1 MQRHRVTK
9 STFGGWELPCLA
21 DWPCAGPF
29 RGFLAIPS
37 RLLDTGHNMWYS
49 GSMFISEP
57 EKITDLA
64 QVFLQ
69 PANATHRQYEA
80 LRAYFVDRLLVSCL
94 RSSLPKSARERARLS
109 RGWGGVGADRRRD
122 SVNGLRRRDSRRSS
136 PGCGARPP
144 QRPGWWTAPW
154 GHGARLGGIPRGG
167 EPAKGQQTTAPR
179 VLTNVPSCYDWPRW
193 PHGAAGGDK
202 TADSFV

>member
-1 MQRHRVTK
+1 MQSHRVTK

-69 PANATHRQYEA
+69 PANAVHRQYEA
-80 LRAYFVDRLLVSCL
+80 LRAYFVDRL
-94 RSSLPKSARERARLS
+94 PAREVAR
-109 RGWGGVGADRRRD
+109 
-122 SVNGLRRRDSRRSS
+122 
-136 PGCGARPP
+136 
-144 QRPGWWTAPW
+144 
-154 GHGARLGGIPRGG
+154 RLGYTEGSFRVLAHKFRQDPRRQFFLA
-167 EPAKGQQTTAPR
+167 PAKGPQQSPKR
-179 VLTNVPSCYDWPRW
+179 DLVR
-193 PHGAAGGDK
+193 
-202 TADSFV
+202 